1 MLKLNAESIKNAQ
14 PWQAAGIELPKFDR
28 EKIKAN
34 TKENPEWV
42 HFGSGNIFRGFPA
55 AMQQKLLVDGK
66 AQTGIVAVETFD
78 FEIIDR
84 IYAPHDNLGLLVI
97 LKPDGSLEKKV
108 IGSIVEGLVASEA
121 RADDWARLHE
131 IFTKSSLK
139 MASFTITEKGYSL
152 KNMAGEFM
160 PVVLSDMQEGPA
172 HPKHIMSI
180 VASLAYT
187 RYKNGKLPVAF
198 ASMDNCSHNGA
209 KLHESVET
217 IVKAW
222 IDNGH
227 VEKDFLSYINDE
239 SKVTFPWSMIDKIT
253 PRPSDI
259 VKEALNK
266 VGFEDTEIIETSKH
280 TFIAPFVNAEGPQ
293 YLVVEDKFPNGR
305 IPLDIAGVLYTDRET
320 VDKVEKMKVCTCLNP
335 LHTTLAVYG
344 CVLGYT
350 LMADEMK
357 DPSLKKLVEKVGYD
371 EGLPVVVNPGVVDPM
386 KFIREVLEERIPNP
400 FMPDTPQRIATD
412 TSQKVGIRFGE
423 TIKAYDKRA
432 DLDPVSLTYIPLAI
446 AGWCRYLLGVD
457 DNGNEFQLSSDPML
471 DTLKGYVANVK
482 LGDVN
487 SVGDSLKP
495 ILSNESLFGVNLY
508 SVGLGE
514 KVEGY
519 FRELIAGPKAVRN
532 TLEKYLA

>member
-55 AMQQKLLVDGK
+55 ALQQKLLNEGK

-84 IYAPHDNLGLLVI
+84 IYAPHDNLNLLVI
-97 LKPDGSLEKKV
+97 MKPDGSLDKKV
-108 IGSIVEGLVASEA
+108 IGSIVEGLVASET
-121 RADDWARLHE
+121 RAEDWARLQE
-131 IFTKSSLK
+131 IFTKPSLK

-152 KNMAGEFM
+152 KNIAGEFF
-160 PVVLSDMQEGPA
+160 PVVVSDMQEGPA
-172 HPKHIMSI
+172 HPKHVMSI

-187 RYKNGKLPVAF
+187 RFKNGALPITF
-198 ASMDNCSHNGA
+198 SSMDNCSHNGA
-209 KLHESVET
+209 RLHESVET
-217 IVKAW
+217 IAKKWVE
-222 IDNGH
+222 NQL
-227 VEKDFLSYINDE
+227 VEKEFLAYINDE
-239 SKVTFPWSMIDKIT
+239 SKVAFPWSMIDKIT
-253 PRPSDI
+253 PRPSDS
-259 VKEALNK
+259 VKESLNK
-266 VGFEDTEIIETSKH
+266 IGFEDTNIIETSKH

-305 IPLDIAGVLYTDRET
+305 PPLEISGVLFTDIDT

-357 DPSLKKLVEKVGYD
+357 DASLKKLVEKIGYD
-371 EGLPVVVNPGVVDPM
+371 EGLPVVVNPGVVDPK
-386 KFIREVLEERIPNP
+386 KFIKEVLEERIPNP
-400 FMPDTPQRIATD
+400 YMPDTPQRIATD

-423 TIKAYDKRA
+423 TIKGYVKRE
-432 DLDPVSLTYIPLAI
+432 DLDAASLKYIPLAI
-446 AGWCRYLLGVD
+446 AGWCRYLLGLD
-457 DNGNEFQLSSDPML
+457 DNGKEFQLSSDPML
-471 DTLKGYVANVK
+471 DTLKEYIKNIK

-495 ILSNESLFGVNLY
+495 ILSNENIFGVDLY

-519 FRELIAGPKAVRN
+519 FKELVAGPKAVRN
-532 TLEKYLA
+532 TLDKYLA